1 MFERFTDDA
10 RKTVLLANQHARAL
24 RHSYI
29 GTAHLLLALTD
40 DEAGLFAQALTSLNV
55 SVPELRTI

>member
-29 GTAHLLLALTD
+29 GMPICCWPSPTTK
-40 DEAGLFAQALTSLNV
+40 QV
-55 SVPELRTI
+55 RLRKP